1 MARKQRHTR
10 RIIEVIES
18 SDKVYGGDWIAVF
31 QSRTDGVIYIYTKEQ
46 LPRLIA
52 HTMPDGLIFW
62 HEATSETHKRPYR
75 RLQDD
80 ILFWQNFDQAHIR
93 EWIQRGC
100 LTSKEQFAGIAEE
113 IYNALNSARPTGTFR
128 AENE

>member
-1 MARKQRHTR
+1 MPRKQRHTR

-18 SDKVYGGDWIAVF
+18 SDKVYGGAWIAVF
-31 QSRTDGVIYIYTKEQ
+31 QSRTDGVIFIYTKEQ
-46 LPRLIA
+46 HPRLIA

-62 HEATSETHKRPYR
+62 HEATGEAHKRPYR

-93 EWIQRGC
+93 EWLGRGC

-113 IYNALNSARPTGTFR
+113 IYNAINSVRSERAHR